1 MLVYAELGI
10 PELWQYDGERL
21 TFKSLGH
28 DGTYQAM
35 ERSLAFPGLPS
46 SDLER
51 FIHRRGTMGELALDD
66 ELAQWVRASVTKDH
80 S

>member
-1 MLVYAELGI
+1 MLTTARPDRAYRAI
-10 PELWQYDGERL
+10 
-21 TFKSLGH
+21 
-28 DGTYQAM
+28 

-66 ELAQWVRASVTKDH
+66 ELAQWVCALVAGNRSSRQPDRR
-80 S
+80 